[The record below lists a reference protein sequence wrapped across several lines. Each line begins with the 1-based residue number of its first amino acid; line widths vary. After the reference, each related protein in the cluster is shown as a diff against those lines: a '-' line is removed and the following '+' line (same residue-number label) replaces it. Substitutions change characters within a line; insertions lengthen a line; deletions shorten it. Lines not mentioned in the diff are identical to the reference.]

1 MPAGFFGQDDDGILY
16 AAGLKV
22 GNESAAGTTFDRVR
36 KVTVAVDPADLDTLL
51 TAETEV
57 TIAGVATTDFV
68 VAMPPALATG
78 LVYGGCRVS
87 AADKVQV
94 RLANVTA
101 AAINAASADWV
112 FLIFET
118 A

>member
-1 MPAGFFGQDDDGILY
+1 MAEFSGFSGGDVFADRLNIGPQ
-16 AAGLKV
+16 
-22 GNESAAGTTFDRVR
+22 GTADTFDCIRV
-36 KVTVAVDPADLDTLL
+36 VTVAVDPASLDAV
-51 TAETEV
+51 TAVDTAV

-68 VAMPPALATG
+68 VAMPPDLTDG

-87 AADKVQV
+87 AADTVQV
-94 RLANVTA
+94 RIGNVTA
-101 AAINAASADWV
+101 GAINPASADWV